1 MRKKRQTSYRF
12 SDNSTPTR
20 QMDNGA
26 MQRPGIEP
34 GPEPW
39 EGSIIPLDY
48 RCLVVTLSP
57 VGF

>member
-1 MRKKRQTSYRF
+1 MRKKSYSIHRQH
-12 SDNSTPTR
+12 DANSP
-20 QMDNGA
+20 MDYST

-48 RCLVVTLSP
+48 RCRLVTLSP